1 MKIEENLLLSRLFD
15 AYGEL
20 LSKSQKDIMKD
31 FLFFNLTN
39 SEIAENRN
47 VSRQAVKDAI
57 DKASKKLSD
66 YETKL
71 HFLAKIDA
79 LEQKINNIEGR
90 EK

>member
-20 LSKSQKDIMKD
+20 LSQSQKDIMND

-57 DKASKKLSD
+57 DKASKKLAE
-66 YETKL
+66 YEDKL

-79 LEQKINNIEGR
+79 LERQIDLNKGR
-90 EK
+90 KK